1 MTIPEIKTRLPI
13 LEVLSHYSLK
23 PTPVNGK
30 PNAHSLHCPFSG
42 HPVKPGKRKKKTFQV
57 YSDTN
62 QYHCFQEGC
71 PGPNGAGS
79 PNRAGSNHGDVID
92 FIEQMEGCSK
102 HQAIEKAKSLIL
114 PNTFQDAHSDD
125 PDHYRGTSGDH
136 QLSGGSVD
144 PSGAGVT
151 KGVFSTTETGQLH
164 YLDPMLDITVLG
176 NISLEGLDRLRT
188 TLKILSVQE
197 PWRHALRHSLDLY
210 NDNQVQQLVRKT
222 AERMELGTTW
232 INGALYNLTDH
243 LEAWRLTE
251 IERTMSADK
260 QDKPRPLSDQEIQTA
275 KAFLM
280 EGELM
285 KRTNELLGQS
295 GIVGE
300 EKNRQILFLVYGS
313 RKREKPLHVICLGAS
328 GTGKTY
334 LQEKVARLIPDE
346 EKFTFT
352 ASTENAFYYLE
363 PYDLRHKVVSIED
376 MDGVQYLLY
385 PLRELQTK
393 QWISKVVPV
402 KDHKGDMKTRKLEV
416 YGPICLSGT
425 TTQEK
430 LYEDNAN
437 RCLLLHLDGS
447 EEQQESIMDYQRALS
462 ANKIETTAEQEAIQ
476 LLTNVQRVL
485 EPIKV
490 VNPWAEYLR
499 IPGQCFKPL
508 RTNDHYIQFI
518 ETVTWYHQ
526 CQRHKKYDPDTGEE
540 FIETTL
546 EDIAIAN
553 ELIKD
558 VLLTKSD
565 ELPAEIRRFFEQV
578 KAWLKSIGQ
587 KSFYSKALRS
597 HFRMYPMKA
606 NRYIRT
612 LEQYGLL
619 KKSGGNKKQGYEY
632 EVADWDDYERLKAG
646 VNILDELLETLR
658 KRSKPGSIKPKNGQK
673 GGES

>member
-1 MTIPEIKTRLPI
+1 MEIKEIKSRLPI
-13 LEVLSHYSLK
+13 LEVLGHYQLQA
-23 PTPVNGK
+23 TRVNGK

-62 QYHCFQEGC
+62 QYHCFHQDC
-71 PGPNGAGS
+71 SGPNG
-79 PNRAGSNHGDVID
+79 AGSNHGDVID

-102 HQAIEKAKSLIL
+102 HQAIEKAKSLITPTGAAPSRAA
-114 PNTFQDAHSDD
+114 PNAFQDAHSDA
-125 PDHYRGTSGDH
+125 PSG
-136 QLSGGSVD
+136 SGGNHQPGESSPEPV
-144 PSGAGVT
+144 PGADVTKPAPAKTNGQT

-188 TLKILSVQE
+188 TLKILSAQE

-232 INGALYNLTDH
+232 ITGALYNLTDH

-260 QDKPRPLSDQEIQTA
+260 QDKPRSLSDQEIQTA

-285 KRTNELLGQS
+285 KRTNQLLGQS

-300 EKNRQILFLVYGS
+300 EKNRQILWMVYSS

-334 LQEKVARLIPDE
+334 LQEKVSRLIPE
-346 EKFTFT
+346 HETFTFT

-363 PYDLRHKVVSIED
+363 PYDLRHKVVIIED

-402 KDHKGDMKTRKLEV
+402 KDHKGEMKTRKLEV

-447 EEQQESIMDYQRALS
+447 EEQQEGIMDYQRKLS
-462 ANKIETTAEQEAIQ
+462 AGKIDTGAEAEAIR
-476 LLTNVQRVL
+476 LLLNVQRVL
-485 EPIKV
+485 EPVKV
-490 VNPWAEYLR
+490 INPYAEYLR

-508 RTNDHYIQFI
+508 RTNDHYLQMI

-526 CQRHKKYDPDTGEE
+526 LQREEQVDTLTGEVY
-540 FIETTL
+540 IETTL
-546 EDIAIAN
+546 EDIEIAN
-553 ELIKD
+553 ELMKD

-578 KAWLKSIGQ
+578 KAWLKSINPATAGRQ
-587 KSFYSKALRS
+587 TSFYSKALRS

-606 NRYIRT
+606 NRYIRA
-612 LEQYGLL
+612 LE
-619 KKSGGNKKQGYEY
+619 
-632 EVADWDDYERLKAG
+632 
-646 VNILDELLETLR
+646 
-658 KRSKPGSIKPKNGQK
+658 
-673 GGES
+673 

>member
-1 MTIPEIKTRLPI
+1 MEIKAIKQHLSI
-13 LEVLSHYSLK
+13 LDVLSHYSLK
-23 PTPVNGK
+23 PTAVNGK

-42 HPVKPGKRKKKTFQV
+42 HPVKPGKKKKKTFQV

-62 QYHCFQEGC
+62 QYHCFHQDC
-71 PGPNGAGS
+71 NAG
-79 PNRAGSNHGDVID
+79 HGDVID
-92 FIEQMEGCSK
+92 FIEQMEGCTK
-102 HQAIEKAKSLIL
+102 HQAIEKAKELARYAPMSDDTQ
-114 PNTFQDAHSDD
+114 NAHSDVD
-125 PDHYRGTSGDH
+125 QTSGDH

-144 PSGAGVT
+144 PSGADVT
-151 KGVFSTTETGQLH
+151 KGIFNTTETGQLH

-176 NISLEGLDRLRT
+176 SISLEGLDRLRT
-188 TLKILSVQE
+188 TLKILSVAE

-222 AERMELGTTW
+222 AERMELGTSW
-232 INGALYNLTDH
+232 ITAALYNLTDH
-243 LEAWRLTE
+243 LEVWRLTE
-251 IERTMSADK
+251 IERRAIPAD
-260 QDKPRPLSDQEIQTA
+260 QPNQPSPLTEAEIQTA

-280 EGELM
+280 EGGLM
-285 KRTNELLGQS
+285 QRTNKLLGQS

-334 LQEKVARLIPDE
+334 LQEKVARLIPEE

-363 PYDLRHKVVSIED
+363 PYDLRHKVVIIED

-425 TTQEK
+425 TTREK

-447 EEQQESIMDYQRALS
+447 QAQQEAIMGYQRALS
-462 ANKIETTAEQEAIQ
+462 ANKVNTTAEQEAIR
-476 LLTNVQRVL
+476 LLTKVQRVL
-485 EPIKV
+485 EPVKV
-490 VNPWAEYLR
+490 VNPWAEDLR

-526 CQRHKKYDPDTGEE
+526 LQREEKVDKETGEVY
-540 FIETTL
+540 IETTL
-546 EDIAIAN
+546 EDIGTAN

-565 ELPAEIRRFFEQV
+565 ELPAEIRKFFEQV
-578 KAWLKSIGQ
+578 KEWLKSINQ
-587 KSFYSKALRS
+587 TSFYSKALRS

-658 KRSKPGSIKPKNGQK
+658 KRSKSGSITPKNGQK
-673 GGES
+673 GRES